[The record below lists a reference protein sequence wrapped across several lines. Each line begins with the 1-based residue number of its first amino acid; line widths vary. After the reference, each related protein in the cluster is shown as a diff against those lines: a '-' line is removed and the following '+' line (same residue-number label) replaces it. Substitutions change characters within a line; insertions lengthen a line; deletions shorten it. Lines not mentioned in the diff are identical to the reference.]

1 MKHLLVNNCLM
12 NLRIPLSLMEQ
23 ASQVATNQGMSLAAF
38 TRQSMM
44 RNIRLY
50 LEHEN
55 AFLKMSAEKC

>member
-1 MKHLLVNNCLM
+1 MNRPLVNNCLM
-12 NLRIPLSLMEQ
+12 NLRIPLALMEQ
-23 ASQVATNQGMSLAAF
+23 ASQVATHQGMSLAAF

-50 LEHEN
+50 REHEN

>member
-1 MKHLLVNNCLM
+1 M
-12 NLRIPLSLMEQ
+12 NLRIPIGLMEQ

-55 AFLKMSAEKC
+55 AFLKMSSEKC